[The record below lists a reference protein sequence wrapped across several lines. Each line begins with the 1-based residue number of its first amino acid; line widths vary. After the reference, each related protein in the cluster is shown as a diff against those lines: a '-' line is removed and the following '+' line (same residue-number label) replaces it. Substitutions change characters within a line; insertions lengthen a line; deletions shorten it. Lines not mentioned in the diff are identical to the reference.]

1 MTHEQLMAA
10 LATIGT
16 DEPFPDHLFPAAR
29 PPIKASAPKWERAPY
44 QGRTRIDHEGV
55 WDELPPDQEPRSGDH
70 LDGDDVWWRPR
81 PTVRAN
87 TTPKDKYENSVEL
100 RVKARKKVE
109 ELAATL
115 PEDHPDVIRAR
126 DILDRCH
133 RSSMALL
140 AELEKW
146 QEDGLDPELNTSPLG
161 DWDVSTPDG
170 RKRRWKEI
178 NEYHKTPV
186 GRKERN
192 DKLRKV
198 RTKPNADLSGAN
210 EEERAEHK
218 REKARLRQQA
228 KRARDKEAA
237 ASGDLSAAIS

>member
-1 MTHEQLMAA
+1 MTHEQLLAA

-16 DEPFPDHLFPAAR
+16 DEPFPDHLFPVAR
-29 PPIKASAPKWERAPY
+29 PPMKVSAPKWERAPY

-126 DILDRCH
+126 DILHRCH

-146 QEDGLDPELNTSPLG
+146 QEDGLDPELTKSVFVEL
-161 DWDVSTPDG
+161 DVSSPEG
-170 RKRRWKEI
+170 RKAVDKHR
-178 NEYHKTPV
+178 KTPI
-186 GRKERN
+186 GRKKRN
-192 DKLRKV
+192 DVRRKV
-198 RTKPNADLSGAN
+198 RSTPNADLSGAT
-210 EEERAEHK
+210 EAEKAEHK
-218 REKARLRQQA
+218 RRQAADRQRA
-228 KRARDKEAA
+228 KRARDNAAKKAA
-237 ASGDLSAAIS
+237 ATGDLSAAIS